1 MDHVRECA
9 DLLEAVSR
17 NERAMKKRVIFAC
30 APALWCWRSSSSLC
44 SQGEKNSDGV
54 AAFMTTFYKLVCALS
69 LILRCT
75 TFLSAQTYTVP
86 GHTHTTA
93 GGAVTD
99 VPVKGLNTV
108 KKCHQ
113 FAGANASAKIAACIA
128 ALPSTGGVAD
138 A

>member
-1 MDHVRECA
+1 MDHVRVCA
-9 DLLEAVSR
+9 DLLEPVSR
-17 NERAMKKRVIFAC
+17 NERVMKKRVIFAC
-30 APALWCWRSSSSLC
+30 APALWCWRSSSS
-44 SQGEKNSDGV
+44 
-54 AAFMTTFYKLVCALS
+54 KLVCALS

-113 FAGANASAKIAACIA
+113 FAGANA
-128 ALPSTGGVAD
+128 
-138 A
+138 